1 MKEVD
6 SKKTLAYAVAFIFS
20 TSGIINFMI
29 GNKMYQHINTIYD
42 KRSDNGGFNTIEVA
56 YNYKAMKYE
65 ALNASDE
72 KVGGKEI
79 VILND

>member
-1 MKEVD
+1 MKKVD

-42 KRSDNGGFNTIEVA
+42 KRSDNGGFNTIEVV
-56 YNYKAMKYE
+56 YNYRAMKYE
-65 ALNASDE
+65 ALNVSDE

-79 VILND
+79 VILNN

>member
-1 MKEVD
+1 MKKVD

-42 KRSDNGGFNTIEVA
+42 KRLDNGGFNTIEVV
-56 YNYKAMKYE
+56 YNYRAMKYE
-65 ALNASDE
+65 ALNVSDE

-79 VILND
+79 VIL